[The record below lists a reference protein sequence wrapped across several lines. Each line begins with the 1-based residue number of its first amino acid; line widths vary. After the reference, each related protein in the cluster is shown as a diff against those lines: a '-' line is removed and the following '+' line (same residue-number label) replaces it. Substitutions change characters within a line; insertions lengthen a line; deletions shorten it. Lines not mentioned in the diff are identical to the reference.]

1 MPKVLFQRLNRTFY
15 LRFYISPAEES
26 LFEQLFSNLTLPEPP
41 ECRRRRRGIRILGS
55 TESDG
60 KMELYLQQLPQQL
73 VNGLTLGGVYAL
85 IAIGYTMVYGIL
97 GMLNFAHGEIY
108 MIGGFTGW
116 WVLHLLTHNNQILT
130 SAALVIALM
139 IIMAMAVSALVGI
152 LSERFAYRPLRNA
165 PRMNLLLSALGVS
178 IFLQNLVLTYQGAK
192 VRFFHISALI
202 PENIRVLHIG
212 STVFSFMRIVVV
224 AVTFL
229 LMALLTIM
237 LKRTM
242 VGKAMRAT
250 AQDIEAA
257 AFMGVDVDRIVVL
270 VFLIGSALGG
280 AAGTLVG
287 LLFTQVDYYVGFQA
301 GLKGFTAAVLGGIG
315 NIYGAMIGGILLGLA
330 EALAVTFLPSAYKD
344 VVAFVILIVI
354 LIARPW
360 GLMGEKMPEKV

>member
-1 MPKVLFQRLNRTFY
+1 MD
-15 LRFYISPAEES
+15 I
-26 LFEQLFSNLTLPEPP
+26 
-41 ECRRRRRGIRILGS
+41 
-55 TESDG
+55 
-60 KMELYLQQLPQQL
+60 YLQQLPQQL

-116 WVLHLLTHNNQILT
+116 WVLHLLTKSNQVIMH
-130 SAALVIALM
+130 AALVISLM
-139 IIMAMAVSALVGI
+139 IITAMAVSATVGM
-152 LSERFAYRPLRNA
+152 LAERVAYRPLRNA
-165 PRMNLLLSALGVS
+165 PRINLLLSALGVS
-178 IFLQNLVLTYQGAK
+178 IFLQNLVLNYQGAK
-192 VRFFHISALI
+192 VRSFHISSLI
-202 PENIRVLHIG
+202 PESLRLIQIG
-212 STVFSFMRIVVV
+212 PAVFSFMRALVIVI
-224 AVTFL
+224 TFL
-229 LMALLTIM
+229 LMGLLSLMIKKT
-237 LKRTM
+237 K

-315 NIYGAMIGGILLGLA
+315 NIYGAMLGGILLGLA
-330 EALAVTFLPSAYKD
+330 ESLAVTFLPSAYKD
-344 VVAFVILIVI
+344 VVAFVILITV
-354 LIARPW
+354 LIVRPW
-360 GLMGEKMPEKV
+360 GLMGEKIPEKV